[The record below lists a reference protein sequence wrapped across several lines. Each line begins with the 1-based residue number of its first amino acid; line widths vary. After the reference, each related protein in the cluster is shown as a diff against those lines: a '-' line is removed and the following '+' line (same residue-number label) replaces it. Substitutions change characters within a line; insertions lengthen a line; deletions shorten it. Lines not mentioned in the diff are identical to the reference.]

1 MYLKDIIV
9 INIYNYFNLDKNVTT
24 KIIQINDKNIHLQ
37 IWDTSIDPNSN
48 EIYKVFYPGTKG
60 VFLIY
65 DISNLHSFNNVKN
78 YNKQIDENIPGSFK
92 ILIGYNNNNQN
103 RTIAAEEGKKL
114 ANELKIDSFFEVSS
128 SGNEKIDEMLN
139 ILSAKKLFC
148 GNKEDNCLII

>member
-1 MYLKDIIV
+1 MKDIIV
-9 INIYNYFNLDKNVTT
+9 INIYIYFNLDKNVTT

-37 IWDTSIDPNSN
+37 IWDTSINPNSN
-48 EIYKVFYPGTKG
+48 EIYKIFYPGTKG

-65 DISNLHSFNNVKN
+65 DITNLHSFNNVKN

-103 RTIAAEEGKKL
+103 RAITAEEGKKL

-128 SGNEKIDEMLN
+128 NVNEKIDEILN
-139 ILSAKKLFC
+139 ILLAKKLFD
-148 GNKEDNCLII
+148 GKNDNCLII